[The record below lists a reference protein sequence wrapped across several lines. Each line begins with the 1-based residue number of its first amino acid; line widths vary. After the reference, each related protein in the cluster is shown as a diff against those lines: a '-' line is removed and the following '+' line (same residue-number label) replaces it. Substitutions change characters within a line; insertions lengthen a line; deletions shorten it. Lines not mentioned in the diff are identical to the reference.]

1 MSVFRQ
7 LMMKKKGSKIYINP
21 KLIAIGDGITIDN
34 GIATSSDNSYL
45 KIDYIFDINHYNT
58 WKFKTKVYFKSLQ
71 GNIFANINQD
81 QVGFRIGTDSDRN
94 RYYMLISISKGSW
107 NRNVS
112 SANNATV
119 TNVWIWVEAEYT
131 GSNYILRTSTDGE
144 SWTEQIN
151 VSMGTK
157 ASNGDSSVYG
167 FFGSGI
173 PGSTEF
179 MDGYI
184 DLMETKLYA
193 NGELWFECAN
203 DTGIFTLPLTKVGS
217 PTITDGVVS
226 GFSSSNYI
234 ANNNSF
240 DITSNFEINLN
251 LKTWSGTG
259 SSQYIMGLIGNVNW
273 SLYFGGIGT
282 GIGSSYGG
290 SSYWNQLASG
300 MTIGIPTNIN
310 IKGDGTDII
319 VTISQQGY
327 SKTSTKPISELGFSG
342 NYTLYFGRGASTS
355 LPFTSGE
362 IDFNNSYEI
371 RNGTKY
377 NYVIA

>member
-34 GIATSSDNSYL
+34 GIATSIDNSYL

-81 QVGFRIGTDSDRN
+81 QVGFRIGTDSAHN
-94 RYYMLISISKGSW
+94 RYYMLISISKGNW

-112 SANNATV
+112 SANNSAI
-119 TNVWIWVEAEYT
+119 TNVWTWVEAEYT

-144 SWTEQIN
+144 IWTEQIN

-179 MDGYI
+179 MNGYI

-203 DTGIFTLPLTKVGS
+203 DTGIFTLPLTKVGN

-226 GFSSSNYI
+226 GFSANDYI
-234 ANNNSF
+234 ANNSSF
-240 DITSNFEINLN
+240 DITSNFEICVKINSWANSASIQSFLSLRGNINLN
-251 LKTWSGTG
+251 LRFSPTVADKITAVYSTETW
-259 SSQYIMGLIGNVNW
+259 QDIANNLIVGEP
-273 SLYFGGIGT
+273 T
-282 GIGSSYGG
+282 
-290 SSYWNQLASG
+290 
-300 MTIGIPTNIN
+300 TI
-310 IKGDGTDII
+310 KVSGDGTNI
-319 VTISQQGY
+319 TITTIQNGVSQ
-327 SKTSTKPISELGFSG
+327 SSNKTISELGLSG
-342 NYTLYFGRGASTS
+342 NFVIHFGKGGTTV
-355 LPFTSGE
+355 PFTSGI